1 MLSPTDNFTGHSPAR
16 TKAMVMGSPGIG
28 GHWWQIFFLLGYMA
42 VVSKPGCS
50 PGMVALGQSASKDL
64 P

>member
-1 MLSPTDNFTGHSPAR
+1 
-16 TKAMVMGSPGIG
+16 
-28 GHWWQIFFLLGYMA
+28 MA

-64 P
+64 PRVAEVWHKPQVGSFWGCRNYISGGSDFKADSGSL